1 MTKEETENF
10 KISLSTQESLL
21 KLFDKYKNNSVIT
34 KKIQHFVTRQLPQTI
49 GHSEIEYQKK

>member
-1 MTKEETENF
+1 MTKEEAENF

-34 KKIQHFVTRQLPQTI
+34 KKNRKLCNTTTTTNYR
-49 GHSEIEYQKK
+49 K